1 MSRATSKSHE
11 SKLPR
16 AEIWLAFGIAVIWAL
31 LLRAGP
37 LDLPYFWDEADVY
50 APGAHWLAEN
60 SLDFRPGVF
69 PDDYSRGHP
78 PLLYVMAGMSFRAF
92 GPEPL
97 IGHLVVLPFAA
108 LALAATYLLG
118 MCLWGRRTG
127 LAAATL
133 LGITPLFAS
142 ISAMLLPEVTLTALA
157 ALAMLLFVRG
167 RFIALAFCGSA
178 MVLLKETGLFVPLA
192 LAGAVG
198 LEALW
203 HRQLL
208 KAVVWKRL
216 ALILVPIPVLAG
228 FFVWQKLG
236 AGYFIFPHHQNLFWA
251 RDAGFS
257 DLLTVA
263 PSTLVWHGR
272 WLVVGAGG
280 LLALLAI
287 RRKDLRPGLQGLRG
301 TEPYSPDKTPG
312 ATSLALA
319 VALLFLG
326 NTIFFTQMFWLH
338 RYALPVHPGIL
349 LLATAA
355 LLSDTGKFK
364 NKLWRFARWVP
375 VLGALLWA
383 ATGLKTAT
391 AANEAELNFSYAD
404 VIATHL
410 QAYRAMEQ
418 NPMNPE
424 GVVLSSWPMTIELRH
439 PYLGYV
445 SSSQKSVHID
455 QLRRDDGKQPAIE
468 RVLLPLQSRHTA
480 ALRAKA
486 AALGM
491 RRQGRYQ
498 VGKAQ
503 ALELMA
509 P

>member
-1 MSRATSKSHE
+1 MSRSTRNPQE
-11 SKLPR
+11 SKLPK
-16 AEIWLAFGIAVIWAL
+16 AEIWLAFGLALLWAL
-31 LLRAGP
+31 LVRAGP
-37 LDLPYFWDEADVY
+37 LDMPYFWDEADVY
-50 APGAHWLAEN
+50 APGAKWLAEN
-60 SLDFRPGVF
+60 GLDFRPGVF

-78 PLLYVMAGMSFRAF
+78 PLMYVMAATAFRAF

-97 IGHLVVLPFAA
+97 VGHLVVLPFAA

-142 ISAMLLPEVTLTALA
+142 ISAMLLPEVALTALS
-157 ALAMLLFVRG
+157 ALALLLFVRG
-167 RFIALAFCGSA
+167 RFVALAFCGSA

-203 HRQLL
+203 HRQLA
-208 KAVVWKRL
+208 KAMVWKRL
-216 ALILVPIPVLAG
+216 ALILVPMPVLAG
-228 FFVWQKLG
+228 FFIWQKLG

-251 RDAGFS
+251 RDAGFA

-263 PSTLVWHGR
+263 PSTLLWHGR

-287 RRKDLRPGLQGLRG
+287 RSKNFRPGLQGLRG
-301 TEPYSPDKTPG
+301 TKPYSPDKTPG

-349 LLATAA
+349 VLATAA
-355 LLSDTGKFK
+355 LLSDTTKIK

-404 VIATHL
+404 VVATHL

-424 GVVLSSWPMTIELRH
+424 GVVLTSWPMTIELRN

-445 SSSQKSVHID
+445 TSPQKSIHID
-455 QLRRDDGKQPAIE
+455 QIRTDDGKQPVIE
-468 RVLLPLQSRHTA
+468 RVLLPLRSKHRA